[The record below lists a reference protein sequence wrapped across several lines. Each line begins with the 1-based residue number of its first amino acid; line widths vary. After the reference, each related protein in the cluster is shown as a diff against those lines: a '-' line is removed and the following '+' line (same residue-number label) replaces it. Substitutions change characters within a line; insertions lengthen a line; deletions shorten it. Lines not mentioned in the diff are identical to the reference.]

1 MKSETICPGVI
12 GRPMY
17 ARTTLHSMKKEEL
30 IELLM
35 LAELNYRS
43 LAEVYCRTV
52 DKNYELYESLRK
64 KEKENEQN

>member
-1 MKSETICPGVI
+1 MKSEIICPGVI
-12 GRPMY
+12 GRKMY
-17 ARTTLHSMKKEEL
+17 AKSTLLSMKKEEL

-43 LAEVYCRTV
+43 VAEAYCNTI